1 MWRGLPSTPSRQQ
14 SVSSK
19 NKDHLDLAAKYASL
33 LEAMHSRSLNDP
45 GLLTD
50 EIFQFHITSD
60 LGVIG
65 SGSISWPISSAT
77 STDTAIED
85 YGLPTDANCYNTA
98 ANSSLAAGWGAPEAV
113 GCNHMQGR
121 ALNLNAQK
129 ANSEARNSYSPL
141 SAASVSAVYS
151 RLKKRPAP
159 DVTSAVSW
167 TEPRHPQANMTQ
179 EMALYPMT
187 GGDST
192 NGMRKLAEDEL
203 TAMSDGLLGQSFSEL
218 DRVITLDGTD
228 FNYDISRWGMNELV

>member
-1 MWRGLPSTPSRQQ
+1 MWQGLPSTPSRQA

-50 EIFQFHITSD
+50 EIFQFDITCD
-60 LGVIG
+60 LGVIR
-65 SGSISWPISSAT
+65 SGSISWPISSVA
-77 STDTAIED
+77 STETAIE
-85 YGLPTDANCYNTA
+85 GCRLPTDANYYNTA

-113 GCNHMQGR
+113 GCNHMQDR

-129 ANSEARNSYSPL
+129 ANSEPRNSYSPP
-141 SAASVSAVYS
+141 SAATMPAVYS

-159 DVTSAVSW
+159 DMTSAVSW
-167 TEPRHPQANMTQ
+167 TEPRHP
-179 EMALYPMT
+179 EMALDPIT

-192 NGMRKLAEDEL
+192 NGMRELTEDEL

-228 FNYDISRWGMNELV
+228 FNYDISHWGMNELV